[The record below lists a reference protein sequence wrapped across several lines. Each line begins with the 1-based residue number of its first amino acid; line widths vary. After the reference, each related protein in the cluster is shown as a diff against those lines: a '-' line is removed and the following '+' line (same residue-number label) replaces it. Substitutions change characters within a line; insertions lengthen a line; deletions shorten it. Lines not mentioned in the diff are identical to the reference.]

1 MWSNVISIDKGFGRE
16 IEFILAKLQKIRH
29 LSFAVEESRDRVF
42 FYIASVCEMQEEV
55 EGQVRELLQTVF
67 LVFMKLRF
75 FLGALHNMDLN
86 HANCALICS
95 LVHFDSEYE
104 KSIVSRVLSETC
116 DYAVDGLMHFRLR
129 PLSENWEELA
139 ALATRL
145 IASGGGGDI
154 YDIASFITGTDG
166 AKNRIALTD
175 DSLFNLTVRRPVEV
189 IDLFGQPE
197 FNLIS
202 AIIRERPCEIL
213 LKGAHLSAQMDRAL
227 RHIARVTPDAL
238 I

>member
-1 MWSNVISIDKGFGRE
+1 MKGLLYKSWLNVKPVATYYIIFVVVFFLVSLLNGDPLYFAAICVMIGVAVPLASMTSDDKDGWE
-16 IEFILAKLQKIRH
+16 K
-29 LSFAVEESRDRVF
+29 FAVAAGISRARFALGRYLFALFCQLPGWLLSGLLVLL
-42 FYIASVCEMQEEV
+42 CED
-55 EGQVRELLQTVF
+55 
-67 LVFMKLRF
+67 K
-75 FLGALHNMDLN
+75 
-86 HANCALICS
+86 
-95 LVHFDSEYE
+95 
-104 KSIVSRVLSETC
+104 
-116 DYAVDGLMHFRLR
+116 
-129 PLSENWEELA
+129 LA

-175 DSLFNLTVRRPVEV
+175 DSLFNLTVRRPVEI

>member
-104 KSIVSRVLSETC
+104 KGIVSRVLSETC

-129 PLSENWEELA
+129 PLSENWE
-139 ALATRL
+139 
-145 IASGGGGDI
+145 D
-154 YDIASFITGTDG
+154 SFITGTDG